1 VRPAILGDESKIF
14 SLSACNKKKSAS
26 KLEKEE
32 TNKLPATLFLHVF
45 LRTQIGIL
53 TKM

>member
-14 SLSACNKKKSAS
+14 SLSACNKTAS

-32 TNKLPATLFLHVF
+32 REEKNQAATAFLRVF